1 MFDTLLGFLRNLFD
15 PLFDALGWLLLS
27 FHDLGAPWW
36 LSIVLL
42 TVCVRTVLL
51 PLTVRQTKSMRAMQ
65 VLRPEMDAIR
75 ERYKDEPQRMQQE
88 MMKLYQERRV
98 NPLGGCLPVLVQLPI
113 FMVLYFTI
121 KEFETLESFR
131 TGGLFWF
138 TDLTQADPYF
148 LLPVIYVGTMMAAQE
163 VTLRNTPMQAQ
174 QKMIMRFLP
183 VVFGFFLAGFPAGLL
198 VYWIASNIISF
209 VQNVAIYR
217 LYPVP
222 DHTPKERSDSDAAGD
237 GKPTADSQTGDRTV
251 TRTGDRAGTNG
262 RPTGKSGGT
271 GSTFTPQKQTPQKST
286 KRRKKKKNRR

>member
-1 MFDTLLGFLRNLFD
+1 MFDGILAFLRNIFD
-15 PLFDALGWLLLS
+15 PLFDALGWLLLT
-27 FHDLGAPWW
+27 FHNDFGAPWW
-36 LSIVLL
+36 LSIVML
-42 TVCVRTVLL
+42 TICVRTVLL

-75 ERYKDEPQRMQQE
+75 EKHKDEPQKMQQE
-88 MMKLYQERRV
+88 MMKLYQERKV

-113 FMVLYFTI
+113 FLVLYYTI
-121 KEFETLESFR
+121 REFETLESFR

-148 LLPVIYVGTMMAAQE
+148 ILPIVYVGTMMAAQE
-163 VTLRNTPMQAQ
+163 VTLRHTPMQGQ

-217 LYPVP
+217 IYPVVEHPPKPENEPSDEP
-222 DHTPKERSDSDAAGD
+222 DAKPAVAAGTPHK
-237 GKPTADSQTGDRTV
+237 KPESV
-251 TRTGDRAGTNG
+251 NG
-262 RPTGKSGGT
+262 SGA
-271 GSTFTPQKQTPQKST
+271 PAKK
-286 KRRKKKKNRR
+286 KRRKKKNRR